1 MNYPKRHNGGSEF
14 LIIPVPVGT
23 FNLSDFDIER
33 SVDHGYRGIESERKI
48 GRVSRV
54 GSNVDVHYG
63 CERSSN
69 FYSRTLHVRM
79 LTVLAGVL
87 SAYCRYD
94 LARCYLLKVQTK
106 IRTRDEA
113 WHFSAPAHR
122 CRESI
127 GADSLVVIGAPVG
140 AGQGEGLKVE
150 AEEAHVW
157 KSGYDIGFGNP
168 HA

>member
-63 CERSSN
+63 CERSGH
-69 FYSRTLHVRM
+69 FYSRTIHSECSLCWPV
-79 LTVLAGVL
+79 
-87 SAYCRYD
+87 
-94 LARCYLLKVQTK
+94 
-106 IRTRDEA
+106 
-113 WHFSAPAHR
+113 FSPH
-122 CRESI
+122 I
-127 GADSLVVIGAPVG
+127 VGMTWLVATC
-140 AGQGEGLKVE
+140 
-150 AEEAHVW
+150 
-157 KSGYDIGFGNP
+157 
-168 HA
+168 